1 MMIFFFGVESWTAN
15 AGWRLWG
22 RGTHLRWETLSW
34 FWNFKFRIRC
44 PLETAFLRLR
54 GDGNLGIGEIRLL
67 FVLFCQ
73 KKTIFYSFV
82 LSRRLHG
89 LDNLCAKCGALWT
102 HTRLLPHGCSVQ
114 ALLYWKGWAYGYGFA
129 LKPIKI
135 LHFRLTK
142 KKKILTF
149 SDWCFIGWI
158 MRMEWLCWI
167 FKLFQAWVRLDSRSS
182 SWPNSL
188 LLTITNLKLYK
199 VLSFHFKI
207 NKMRLLRN
215 SLNFSIVHYIWFAFF
230 NFRYTIEFR

>member
-1 MMIFFFGVESWTAN
+1 MRDALLV
-15 AGWRLWG
+15 L
-22 RGTHLRWETLSW
+22 
-34 FWNFKFRIRC
+34 KFQISNQV
-44 PLETAFLRLR
+44 PLETAFTV
-54 GDGNLGIGEIRLL
+54 GIWWEFRNRRNKIAFCFLL
-67 FVLFCQ
+67 SKEFGRVGFF
-73 KKTIFYSFV
+73 TIFYSFV

-167 FKLFQAWVRLDSRSS
+167 FKLFQA
-182 SWPNSL
+182 
-188 LLTITNLKLYK
+188 
-199 VLSFHFKI
+199 
-207 NKMRLLRN
+207 
-215 SLNFSIVHYIWFAFF
+215 
-230 NFRYTIEFR
+230 

>member
-1 MMIFFFGVESWTAN
+1 MMIFFLLGVESWTAN
-15 AGWRLWG
+15 AGWRWWG
-22 RGTHLRWETLSW
+22 WGTHLRWATLSW

-73 KKTIFYSFV
+73 KNCGELDFLTTTIFYSFV

-129 LKPIKI
+129 LNPIQKYYI
-135 LHFRLTK
+135 FGLMFY
-142 KKKILTF
+142 
-149 SDWCFIGWI
+149 
-158 MRMEWLCWI
+158 WLNN
-167 FKLFQAWVRLDSRSS
+167 ATGMV
-182 SWPNSL
+182 
-188 LLTITNLKLYK
+188 
-199 VLSFHFKI
+199 VG
-207 NKMRLLRN
+207 
-215 SLNFSIVHYIWFAFF
+215 SLNFFKLRLGWIRDQVIGQTHII
-230 NFRYTIEFR
+230 NHNKIEIM